1 MWVGV
6 PVLDI
11 GERGHHH
18 LHKSHPSRDL
28 CSGLWLRF
36 RGSQGLKPRGI
47 GGIETL
53 SRGWVVL
60 PLEHGG
66 KVARNG

>member
-1 MWVGV
+1 MWFGV

-18 LHKSHPSRDL
+18 LHKFDPSRDL
-28 CSGLWLRF
+28 SSGLGLRLWG
-36 RGSQGLKPRGI
+36 RQLLRPREV
-47 GGIETL
+47 GGIERL